1 MPVMTGATAAPG
13 KPSTPRPPRRAGAR
27 GVWSGF
33 KDFARRVY
41 TKAAQDNIFFMAG
54 AISFNVLVAVVP
66 LLLAVLGI
74 TGLVLRGRYTDPADM
89 VIAYLLQAL
98 PVAPDLAL
106 VDTIRA
112 TLDEV
117 LRQSGGLLGLGT
129 LIFIWVATRL
139 VGTLRTALRE
149 VFDIRQDRGI
159 VAGKIFDIKMVLA
172 AGTLLTINIAVTILV
187 GLLAAYGASAFG
199 IDLSRFGFLNSLLGT
214 AVAYFSIWFMFVLI
228 YRYLPARRVHWR
240 IALIAATFTGVLF
253 ELLKFGFSWYVQ
265 NANYT
270 SAYGSIATLIVLY
283 LWIYY
288 GSIAFILGGEV
299 AQVASLHRIRRR
311 QKERL
316 L

>member
-1 MPVMTGATAAPG
+1 MTGATAAPG
-13 KPSTPRPPRRAGAR
+13 KRSAPGPPRRAPAG
-27 GVWSGF
+27 GLWSGF

-41 TKAAQDNIFFMAG
+41 KKAQQDNIFFMAG

-74 TGLVLRGRYTDPADM
+74 TGLVLRGRFTNPADI
-89 VIAYLLQAL
+89 VIGYLLQTL
-98 PVAPDLAL
+98 PVAPDLAF
-106 VDTIRA
+106 VETIRG
-112 TLDEV
+112 TLEEI
-117 LRQSGGLLGLGT
+117 LQQSGGLLGIGT

-159 VAGKIFDIKMVLA
+159 VAGKIFDIKMVIA
-172 AGTLLTINIAVTILV
+172 AGTLFTINIAVTLLV
-187 GLLAAYGASAFG
+187 GLLAREGASAFG
-199 IDLSRFGFLNSLLGT
+199 IDLIRFGFLNSLLGT
-214 AVAYFSIWFMFVLI
+214 AVAYVSIWFMFVLI
-228 YRYLPARRVHWR
+228 YRYLPARRISWR

-253 ELLKFGFSWYVQ
+253 ELLKFGFSWYIQ

-288 GSIAFILGGEV
+288 GSIVFILGGEV
-299 AQVASLHRIRRR
+299 AQVAALHRIRRR